1 MPSFRDL
8 SLLLSHAAR
17 GCQSFPLL
25 PMTPL
30 TPYTT
35 ALALRHVCT
44 HCSAPQLAGTLFNKV
59 GSLSDGR
66 QAWVH
71 RRWALRLSYAIA
83 SYRAVG

>member
-8 SLLLSHAAR
+8 SFLLSHAAR

-35 ALALRHVCT
+35 ALAFRHV
-44 HCSAPQLAGTLFNKV
+44 HRSAPQLAG
-59 GSLSDGR
+59 
-66 QAWVH
+66 
-71 RRWALRLSYAIA
+71 ALLN
-83 SYRAVG
+83 